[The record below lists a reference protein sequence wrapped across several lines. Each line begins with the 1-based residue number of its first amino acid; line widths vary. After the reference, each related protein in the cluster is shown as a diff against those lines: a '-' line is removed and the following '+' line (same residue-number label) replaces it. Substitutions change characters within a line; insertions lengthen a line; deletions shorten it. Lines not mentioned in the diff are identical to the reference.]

1 MALISR
7 RRRIAR
13 WRRTLA
19 LARRGFAATGVEDDL
34 VLSALCCCGVRK
46 LVEEGR
52 GTREREREREERTSQ
67 REGSR
72 RMKGREYL
80 SAGGVRAT
88 PSSSFVSAGC
98 RQATY

>member
-1 MALISR
+1 MALVSR
-7 RRRIAR
+7 RRRIA
-13 WRRTLA
+13 RRTLA

-34 VLSALCCCGVRK
+34 VLSTLCCCGVRK
-46 LVEEGR
+46 LLEEGR
-52 GTREREREREERTSQ
+52 EKQREKEREREERTSQ

>member
-1 MALISR
+1 M
-7 RRRIAR
+7 
-13 WRRTLA
+13 A

-52 GTREREREREERTSQ
+52 GIREREREKERTSQ

>member
-1 MALISR
+1 MALVSR

-34 VLSALCCCGVRK
+34 VLSALCRCGVRK

-52 GTREREREREERTSQ
+52 GTREKQKERETERERGRVKER
-67 REGSR
+67 EV
-72 RMKGREYL
+72 
-80 SAGGVRAT
+80 GG
-88 PSSSFVSAGC
+88 
-98 RQATY
+98 